1 MPIFR
6 LEGDDNSNAEL
17 VVAEETKLERESY
30 LENWLEN
37 SPRGLIPS
45 EKILWIGRQTS
56 TSDDGGTMYSDL
68 LGVDIDG
75 NLIIVELKKGRTS
88 RDVVAQLLD
97 YAAWADRLSDEK
109 IQQIAQEYFETRP
122 EVKEKTFHDAF
133 KNMFEIPESGKLLSL
148 NQKLRLFVVAEEIPT
163 RVEQV
168 CKFLR
173 DSYGMEINCIAVS
186 MFQTG
191 AGERL
196 ISMETKVGNENA
208 IASKTQRQSNSQTP
222 RWTGDKP
229 VKQVVWEA
237 VQEFVGENADKEFAI
252 KDLKPIIE
260 KKYPE
265 FKMSNVSPEIRA
277 DCVNNPKRHEHYSGN
292 KNRYWQTPTGKYRLY
307 DPEKDKIED
316 SDDSIQN

>member
-17 VVAEETKLERESY
+17 VVAEETKLECESY

-56 TSDDGGTMYSDL
+56 ASDDGGTIYSDL
-68 LGVDIDG
+68 LGVDIEG
-75 NLIIVELKKGRTS
+75 NLIIVELKKGRTP

-109 IQQIAQEYFETRP
+109 ILQIAQEYFETRA

-133 KNMFEIPESGKLLSL
+133 KNMFEIPENGKLPSL

-196 ISMETKVGNENA
+196 VSMETKVGNENVVVT
-208 IASKTQRQSNSQTP
+208 KTKRLSGEKLTDQM
-222 RWTGDKP
+222 
-229 VKQVVWEA
+229 VWEA
-237 VQEFVGENADKEFAI
+237 VQEFTNGDPSATFKLRD
-252 KDLKPIIE
+252 IE
-260 KKYPE
+260 RVVSEKYP
-265 FKMSNVSPEIRA
+265 
-277 DCVNNPKRHEHYSGN
+277 DCN
-292 KNRYWQTPTGKYRLY
+292 KERVRNRLRSCCVDFPSRPNYPIGEDRYFWIKKDTYRLY
-307 DPEKDKIED
+307 DRKKDKMESNED
-316 SDDSIQN
+316 VNQAESVTENSA